1 MKIGDYV
8 KSEING
14 TVDRGWII
22 GEADYSEGDVFVI
35 ASGLAIGMP
44 VNKRWLTIDGESSTR
59 KAAMLR
65 GRYLKC
71 HPGRLTDLVQPGQPE
86 QKP

>member
-8 KSEING
+8 KSELNG
-14 TVDRGWII
+14 IVDRGWII
-22 GEADYSEGDVFVI
+22 GEADYSKGDVFVV
-35 ASGLAIGMP
+35 AGWLTIGMP

-65 GRYLKC
+65 GKYLKR
-71 HPGRLTDLVQPGQPE
+71 HPGRLTDLVQHDQND
-86 QKP
+86 QA